1 MYAGT
6 VVLTLA
12 MAGLFGMA
20 ASAAAEETKISV
32 GAIDAVLSMPPDVER
47 PPVALLIAG
56 SGTTDHD
63 GNSAQIKP
71 ATLKKLAE
79 QLEQRNIATL
89 RYDKRGAGG
98 WKPEFGRPE
107 DFRFKDYVDDAAALV
122 NYLRGSGKF
131 SRVVLVGHSEGGL
144 VAILTARLP
153 VDRLV
158 LLATAAR
165 RQGDLLKA
173 QLERKLAPEMFAPIA
188 KAIDDI
194 MAGQIVDPPPP
205 GLPIPP
211 AMQPGIASAFTEDP
225 IAPLK
230 LIEQPTLIVGGGR
243 DRQVARLDF
252 LALGAAAPAAKT
264 LWRADMNHVLVDVTD
279 EADDMAAYNQ
289 PERALDPDLIDA
301 VAAFILASDT
311 RDFATYNASPFN
323 SRGTSP
329 ASPAAWRMNMLFSGG
344 ARSTS
349 PSPISRTARSN
360 FDSFENRK
368 FSELVASPIAMVS
381 NRRQR

>member
-1 MYAGT
+1 MRAGT
-6 VVLTLA
+6 IVLALT
-12 MAGLFGMA
+12 MASLFGVA
-20 ASAAAEETKISV
+20 ANASAEESRISV
-32 GAIDAVLSMPPDVER
+32 GAIDAVLSVPPDVEK
-47 PPVALLIAG
+47 PAVALLIAG

-63 GNSAQIKP
+63 GNGPQIKP

-79 QLEQRNIATL
+79 QLVARKIATL

-98 WKPEFGRPE
+98 WKAEFGRPE
-107 DFRFKDYVDDAAALV
+107 NFRFKDYVDDAASLV

-144 VAILTARLP
+144 VAILTARRAP

-173 QLERKLAPEMFAPIA
+173 QLERALPPEKIGPIA

-194 MAGQIVDPPPP
+194 MAGQIVDPPPE
-205 GLPIPP
+205 GLSIPP

-230 LIEQPTLIVGGGR
+230 LIEQPTMIVGGGR

-264 LWRADMNHVLVDVTD
+264 LWLEGINHVLVDV
-279 EADDMAAYNQ
+279 ADDADDLAAYNQ
-289 PERALDPDLIDA
+289 TDRALDPDLIEA
-301 VAAFILASDT
+301 LAAFILASD
-311 RDFATYNASPFN
+311 
-323 SRGTSP
+323 
-329 ASPAAWRMNMLFSGG
+329 
-344 ARSTS
+344 AR
-349 PSPISRTARSN
+349 
-360 FDSFENRK
+360 
-368 FSELVASPIAMVS
+368 
-381 NRRQR
+381 